1 MGSRKKIEKG
11 DRGEVQKVRG
21 KKRNDEV
28 DGGKWSRIGKRVQDE
43 HNWRD
48 ANKENRR
55 KEHRTGSF
63 FTGFLI

>member
-28 DGGKWSRIGKRVQDE
+28 DGGK
-43 HNWRD
+43 
-48 ANKENRR
+48 
-55 KEHRTGSF
+55 
-63 FTGFLI
+63 